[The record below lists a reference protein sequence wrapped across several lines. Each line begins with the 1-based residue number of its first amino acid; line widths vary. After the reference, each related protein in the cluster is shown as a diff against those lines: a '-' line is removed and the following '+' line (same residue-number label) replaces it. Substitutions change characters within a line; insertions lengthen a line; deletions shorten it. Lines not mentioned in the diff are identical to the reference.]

1 MVKVERAIVTLRFPF
16 HEEEMDIEMP
26 VFLPVEEICE
36 KVLELLICQ
45 QPHRYGGIA
54 DVDLF
59 WNGKK
64 LDKQTNL
71 AEHGIWDGSIL
82 DIALKK

>member
-45 QPHRYGGIA
+45 QPQRYGGIA
-54 DVDLF
+54 NVDLF
-59 WNGKK
+59 WNV
-64 LDKQTNL
+64 
-71 AEHGIWDGSIL
+71 
-82 DIALKK
+82 